1 MIGAGLG
8 GLGTAALLARQGYT
22 VSVFEKNEQSGG
34 RASLLQD
41 AGFSWDM
48 GPSWYLMPDVFER
61 FFGLLGER
69 VEDHLELQRLTP
81 SYRIFFEDGDTVD
94 MTGVLEQDAATF
106 ESYEPGAA
114 DRLREY
120 LRLSEYQYDI
130 AMRDFVPKNY
140 DSFRDFLTPTVMRQ
154 GPKLH
159 VFESMDRYVARFF
172 THPKLRKIVQYTL
185 VFLGSSPY
193 STPALYNIMAHVD
206 FNLGV
211 WYPNGGVYEL
221 VRVLERIAIGHGAEF
236 HCSSPVEEIVVQDGQ
251 VSGVRTPRGIYPA
264 DIVVSN
270 ADLAFTETRLL
281 EPRYRTY
288 GEKYWRKRTLAPSA
302 FIMYLGVRGRLPE
315 LAHHNLYFCEDW
327 KENFAQLFDRPAYP
341 DDPSIYV
348 CCPSRTDPD
357 VAPEGCEN
365 LFILVPVAPGLE
377 DDEAIRE
384 RYSIHILDLVAAK
397 MHVPDLRERIL
408 VQHVFSVNDFAER
421 YNAYKGTALGLAHT
435 MRQSAVMRPNNRS
448 KKVRGLY
455 YVGANTNP
463 GVGMPMCLI
472 SAELVQKRVMHGK

>member
-1 MIGAGLG
+1 MVATNKGRRVAVIGAGLG
-8 GLGTAALLARQGYT
+8 GLGTAALLARQGYA

-41 AGFSWDM
+41 AGFMGYGASW
-48 GPSWYLMPDVFER
+48 PNARRVRALLR
-61 FFGLLGER
+61 LLGECGGSPR
-69 VEDHLELQRLTP
+69 ATATDA
-81 SYRIFFEDGDTVD
+81 YRMFFEDGDTVD
-94 MTGVLEQDAATF
+94 MTGVLDEDAATF

-236 HCSSPVEEIVVQDGQ
+236 HCSSPVEEIVVQDGR

-270 ADLAFTETRLL
+270 ADLAFTETRLV

-288 GEKYWRKRTLAPSA
+288 GEKYWRKRTLAP
-302 FIMYLGVRGRLPE
+302 LGVHHVPGGSGQAARAGAPQPLLLRGLEGELRPTLRPSRLSGRSLDLRVLPE
-315 LAHHNLYFCEDW
+315 SHRPRRRARGVREPVHPCAHRTRAGGRRGDTRAVLSPHPGPCGRED
-327 KENFAQLFDRPAYP
+327 APPRPA
-341 DDPSIYV
+341 
-348 CCPSRTDPD
+348 RTHFRATH
-357 VAPEGCEN
+357 VLGQR
-365 LFILVPVAPGLE
+365 LRR
-377 DDEAIRE
+377 AI
-384 RYSIHILDLVAAK
+384 
-397 MHVPDLRERIL
+397 
-408 VQHVFSVNDFAER
+408 Q
-421 YNAYKGTALGLAHT
+421 
-435 MRQSAVMRPNNRS
+435 
-448 KKVRGLY
+448 
-455 YVGANTNP
+455 
-463 GVGMPMCLI
+463 CL
-472 SAELVQKRVMHGK
+472 